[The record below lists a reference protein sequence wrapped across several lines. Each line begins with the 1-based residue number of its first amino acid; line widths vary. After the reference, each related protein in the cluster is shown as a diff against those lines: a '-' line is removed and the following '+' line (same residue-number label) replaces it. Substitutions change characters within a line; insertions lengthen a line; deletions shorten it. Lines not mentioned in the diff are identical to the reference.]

1 MKVNMGELICL
12 EEYKNKI
19 LEEEIFEL
27 RKQLQLVISSLPEV
41 EPTGFFLSLED
52 MENIERIW
60 AEEKSKK

>member
-1 MKVNMGELICL
+1 MGELVCL
-12 EEYKNKI
+12 EDYKNKI

-27 RKQLQLVISSLPEV
+27 RKQLQLVMSSLPEI

>member
-1 MKVNMGELICL
+1 MGELICL

-19 LEEEIFEL
+19 LEEEIFDL

>member
-1 MKVNMGELICL
+1 MGELICL